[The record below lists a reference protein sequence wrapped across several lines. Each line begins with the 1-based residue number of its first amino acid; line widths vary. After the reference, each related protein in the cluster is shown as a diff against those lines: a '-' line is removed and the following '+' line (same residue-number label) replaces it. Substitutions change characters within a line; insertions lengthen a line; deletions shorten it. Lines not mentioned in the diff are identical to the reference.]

1 MALVIPTNTASLD
14 AQKTLTR
21 NSAALNKS
29 FARLSSGFRINTAA
43 DDAAGLAISESMKAQ
58 IRSYTIAER
67 NANEAISM
75 TQTAE
80 AALGSMHDILGR
92 MRELAIESS
101 NGSMTQVDRGY
112 LDTEFTALKQEMGR
126 IQGSSKFNGKLLVST
141 TGEQIIFQ
149 VGLDNTASDQI
160 TLTFGGLSLTT
171 LLAASTNVAGATAGS
186 ALGSIGRIDQAIGI
200 ISTERAKYGAAMNR
214 LDVTTASI
222 QTMRVNLSA
231 ANSRIRD
238 VDVAEETAQMSRN
251 QVLSQAGVSVLAQAN
266 QLPQMAMQL
275 LQR

>member
-1 MALVIPTNTASLD
+1 MALVIPTNVASLD
-14 AQKTLTR
+14 AQKSLTR
-21 NSAALNKS
+21 NSAALGRS

-92 MRELAIESS
+92 MRELAIQSS
-101 NGSMTQVDRGY
+101 NGSMTGTDRGY
-112 LDTEFTALKQEMGR
+112 LDTEFTALKEEMSR
-126 IQGSSKFNGKLLVST
+126 IQGSSKFNGKQLVST
-141 TGEQIIFQ
+141 GGEQIIFQ
-149 VGLDNTASDQI
+149 VGLNNTASDQI
-160 TLTFGGLSLTT
+160 TLTFGGLSLTQ
-171 LLAASTNVAGATAGS
+171 LLAATTSVAGATAGS
-186 ALGSIGRIDQAIGI
+186 ALNSIGRIDAAIGI

-214 LDVTTASI
+214 LDVTVSSI

-238 VDVAEETAQMSRN
+238 VDVAEETSQLSRN
-251 QVLSQAGVSVLAQAN
+251 QVLAQAGTSMLAQAN

-275 LQR
+275 LQ